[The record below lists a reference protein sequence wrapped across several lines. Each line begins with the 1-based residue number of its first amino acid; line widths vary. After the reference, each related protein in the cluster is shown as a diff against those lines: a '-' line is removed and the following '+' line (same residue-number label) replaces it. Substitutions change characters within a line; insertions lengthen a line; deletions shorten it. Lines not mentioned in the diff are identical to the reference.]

1 MEQRAGR
8 LPFWIETQCI
18 SWWRPI
24 RWLGFSGL
32 RILIDHINQAVIQ
45 PYTKANRA
53 NDLGSYRGQSIHSFW
68 LIPKQQHWWVKL
80 RARARATI
88 ENG

>member
-32 RILIDHINQAVIQ
+32 RILIDHINQTVIQ

-53 NDLGSYRGQSIHSFW
+53 NDLGSYRGQSILVDTKTAALVGEIES
-68 LIPKQQHWWVKL
+68 
-80 RARARATI
+80 ARAS
-88 ENG
+88 NY